1 MSVDEFE
8 AAIETA
14 KRMEKK
20 IMEYSPYEGEIEL
33 EQTMDMEPVEFVD
46 LSYQELLN
54 EYGRA
59 QKILSTRRM
68 GIYAGD
74 EMEAAKVSAESAEV
88 ESKLKAMTDRT
99 LKQAEE
105 VAKEPTVDIEKL
117 EAAPREEAP
126 AEPQAPAIEL
136 EKPSAGP
143 GIELERKGPEIELER
158 PAPEPEIE
166 FEKPAE
172 AAPEEREIEIPEP
185 EAAREMPEPKA
196 PRPEAPAPMAKP
208 SPPPALRGKTPTQ
221 AADERYQ
228 KMEEQIRKT
237 LGEKPDEL
245 ALKKKMLEL
254 TKQLFKEKSHNKRAE
269 IKVQITVLK
278 NMLVQLKEGGKP
290 AGRGKKDQTYSSL
303 FQTML
308 NTQQAE
314 VAQTKDKVVNTYN
327 QKVEEIKKKFYED
340 LSGADDPAKRK
351 EVYEQFVF
359 NVTQLVEQ
367 LPKVIEEQEE
377 FMRGKHVQELV
388 KLTESI
394 ADRDKKTLALVDERL
409 NYVSTSY
416 TKEFGSIKRIVG
428 GQIDTLI
435 EVTGA
440 DIFKEPEEKKED
452 KAAKDREIVKEINDT
467 DEGTLLYFL
476 HSNDAD
482 YYRKYERK
490 QISKAEAIEKAR
502 ALMAKD
508 RGLGAAAVKKY
519 FKVED

>member
-8 AAIETA
+8 AAIESA
-14 KRMEKK
+14 KRMERKL
-20 IMEYSPYEGEIEL
+20 MEYSPYEGEIEL
-33 EQTMDMEPVEFVD
+33 EQTMDMDPVEFVD
-46 LSYQELLN
+46 LTYQELLN

-59 QKILSTRRM
+59 QKILSTRKM
-68 GIYAGD
+68 GIYAGG
-74 EMEAAKVSAESAEV
+74 EKETAKVSAESAEV

-99 LKQAEE
+99 LKQAEK
-105 VAKEPTVDIEKL
+105 VAQEPSIEL
-117 EAAPREEAP
+117 EKIEHPVEETPPEPEAP
-126 AEPQAPAIEL
+126 PIEL
-136 EKPSAGP
+136 EKPST
-143 GIELERKGPEIELER
+143 GPEIELER
-158 PAPEPEIE
+158 PGPAPEIE
-166 FEKPAE
+166 LEKPKTPPALE
-172 AAPEEREIEIPEP
+172 PAPEHTEIEIPEP
-185 EAAREMPEPKA
+185 AKPMQEKEAPEPG
-196 PRPEAPAPMAKP
+196 PEAPAAPEAAGKP

-228 KMEEQIRKT
+228 KMEEQIRKM
-237 LGEKPDEL
+237 LGERPDEI

-254 TKQLFKEKSHNKRAE
+254 TKQLFKEKSYNKRAE

-290 AGRGKKDQTYSSL
+290 KGKGKKDETYSNL

-308 NTQQAE
+308 STQQAE

-340 LSGADDPAKRK
+340 LSGADETAKRK

-367 LPKVIEEQEE
+367 LPKVIAEQEE
-377 FMRGKHVQELV
+377 FMRAKHLQELV

-394 ADRDKKTLALVDERL
+394 ANKDKKTLGLVDERL

-440 DIFKEPEEKKED
+440 DIFKEPEEKKTD
-452 KAAKDREIVKEINDT
+452 KAVKDREIVKEINDT

-490 QISKAEAIEKAR
+490 QISKAEAICKAR

-519 FKVED
+519 FSHVED